1 MGSENNQN
9 QSVNNGNPN
18 YEEFLSYPE
27 FSPLTDESSS
37 DKKRIAAYVSEESQK
52 AEANAS
58 ATKKK
63 DNKIESFF
71 RKILLPTTVAVA
83 TVVTAET
90 IGIVNFSG
98 VSVVGEPIV
107 ESYET
112 SVWYSMELEG
122 YQIGGDGLAVEVYND
137 FEHHRELVQTE
148 QDQTP
153 REDGQNPE
161 KGGWIAGEVRDLKP
175 DTDYT
180 FEVLYGSW
188 TVYKQKIRTAKQE
201 EPWQD
206 DPHDDPDTG
215 DPVKPAFS
223 ATETEISFLIP
234 ISDVSEGDWYL
245 VHLLENGDTIDGEDF
260 FDISL
265 DQESIRGVF
274 TDLQPGTEYTV
285 QLMKNQAF
293 VSEWAVSTLKP
304 EEESLEPWFE
314 AGETSIY
321 YGIPITWEQT
331 ADDWYTAML
340 MDVTGLTRE
349 GQAEIDEDG
358 LYVTGVFPD
367 LQPGT
372 TYTFRLMKNREVVYT
387 ETISTQEDP
396 TADPVFPSG

>member
-9 QSVNNGNPN
+9 QSVNKGNPN

-37 DKKRIAAYVSEESQK
+37 PKKRIAAYISEESQK
-52 AEANAS
+52 AEAS
-58 ATKKK
+58 APKKK

-83 TVVTAET
+83 TVVAAET
-90 IGIVNFSG
+90 IGIIGLSG

-122 YQIGGDGLAVEVYND
+122 YEAGGDELAVEVYND
-137 FEHHRELVQTE
+137 FEHRRELVQTE
-148 QDQTP
+148 QDQAP
-153 REDGQNPE
+153 REDGQNPG
-161 KGGWIAGEVRDLKP
+161 KGGWFAGEVRDLKP

-206 DPHDDPDTG
+206 DPHDDSDTG
-215 DPVKPAFS
+215 DPAKPEFS
-223 ATETEISFLIP
+223 TTETEISYSVP
-234 ISDVSEGDWYL
+234 ISDYTVGDWYA
-245 VHLLENGDTIDGEDF
+245 VYLLENGDMINGDNF
-260 FDISL
+260 YDIMPE
-265 DQESIRGVF
+265 QEYIGGVF

-293 VSEWAVSTLKP
+293 VSEWVVSTLEP